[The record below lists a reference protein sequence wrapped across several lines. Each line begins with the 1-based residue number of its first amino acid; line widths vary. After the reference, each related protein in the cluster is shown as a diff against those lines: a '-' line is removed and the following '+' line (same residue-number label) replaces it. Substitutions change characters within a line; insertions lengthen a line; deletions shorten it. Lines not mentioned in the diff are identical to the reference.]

1 MSDPIDDGRTDD
13 DRAISDV
20 GLPHA
25 GDDVRTDG
33 AGGAVGGRDVD
44 LDGRPEADRAALDEA
59 FPPADD
65 HARRVHP

>member
-1 MSDPIDDGRTDD
+1 MSDPIDDGPADE

-33 AGGAVGGRDVD
+33 AGNAVGERDVD
-44 LDGRPEADRAALDEA
+44 LDGRPAADREALDEA
-59 FPPADD
+59 FPPAEG
-65 HARRVHP
+65 RS